1 MVVLWDTAGVPWV
14 SGNDASA
21 PKPCL
26 NPGSSSDEDF
36 TGCKTASLAAVRT
49 SQEQWTVGT
58 DGEMVS

>member
-1 MVVLWDTAGVPWV
+1 MAPWV

-36 TGCKTASLAAVRT
+36 TGSKTASFAAVP
-49 SQEQWTVGT
+49 VYNFL
-58 DGEMVS
+58 